1 LFKVR
6 RLIIEY
12 KSSIRGFS
20 AESDSDLFRLL
31 RLGNN
36 LKVAS
41 EQTFM
46 ELTIETKLTLND
58 GHSIPQLGLGV
69 WQTRAGA
76 TCEAAVLAA
85 LEAGYRHIDTA
96 AMYGNEESVGAAIR
110 MSGISRE
117 KIFVTTK
124 LWNSDHGNPGQ
135 ALDTSLRRLKLDYV
149 DLYLIHYPV
158 RERQQSWRALER
170 LRDQGKARSIG
181 VSNFTIRHLTELL
194 AETKTVPAVNQ
205 VEFHPYLYQRDL
217 LDLCAGAGIVIEAYS
232 PLTKGARLNDP
243 KLAAVAK
250 KYSKSGSQPA
260 PPRPRLPLVDR
271 LSRRSEPKSTAQ
283 ILIRWAL
290 QHGLVVIPK
299 SANRGRIC
307 ENADVFDFEI
317 TAEDMQL
324 LDRFNENLRT
334 CWDPTNA
341 P

>member
-1 LFKVR
+1 
-6 RLIIEY
+6 
-12 KSSIRGFS
+12 
-20 AESDSDLFRLL
+20 
-31 RLGNN
+31 
-36 LKVAS
+36 
-41 EQTFM
+41 
-46 ELTIETKLTLND
+46 
-58 GHSIPQLGLGV
+58 LGV

-110 MSGISRE
+110 MSGIPRE
-117 KIFVTTK
+117 NIFVTTK
-124 LWNSDHGNPGQ
+124 LWNSDHGNPQQ
-135 ALDTSLRRLKLDYV
+135 ALDTSLRKLKLDYV

-158 RERQQSWRALER
+158 RERRQSWRALEA
-170 LRDQGKARSIG
+170 LRAEGKARSIG

-217 LDLCAGAGIVIEAYS
+217 LDFCAGEGIVIEAYS
-232 PLTKGARLNDP
+232 PLTKGARLKDP
-243 KLAAVAK
+243 KLVAVAK
-250 KYSKSGSQPA
+250 KYSKAEPQPA
-260 PPRPRLPLVDR
+260 ALSSRLPLADS
-271 LSRRSEPKSTAQ
+271 LFPRSETKSTAQ
-283 ILIRWAL
+283 ILIRWGL
-290 QHGLVVIPK
+290 QHGLAMIPK
-299 SANRGRIC
+299 SANRRRIF
-307 ENADVFDFEI
+307 EDADVFNFEI

>member
-1 LFKVR
+1 
-6 RLIIEY
+6 
-12 KSSIRGFS
+12 
-20 AESDSDLFRLL
+20 
-31 RLGNN
+31 
-36 LKVAS
+36 
-41 EQTFM
+41 M
-46 ELTIETKLTLND
+46 ELTVETKLTLND
-58 GHSIPQLGLGV
+58 GHLIPQLGLGV

-110 MSGISRE
+110 MSGIPRE
-117 KIFVTTK
+117 NIFVTTK
-124 LWNSDHGNPGQ
+124 LWNSDHGNPAR
-135 ALDTSLRRLKLDYV
+135 ALDTSLRKLKLDYV

-158 RERQQSWRALER
+158 RERRQSWLALEA
-170 LRDQGKARSIG
+170 LRAEGKARSIG
-181 VSNFTIRHLTELL
+181 VSNFTIRHLRELL

-217 LDLCAGAGIVIEAYS
+217 LDFCAGEDIVVEAYS

-243 KLAAVAK
+243 KLVAVAK
-250 KYSKSGSQPA
+250 KYSQTGSQPA
-260 PPRPRLPLVDR
+260 HSSSRLPLLDR
-271 LSRRSEPKSTAQ
+271 LSRRSEAKSTAQ

-299 SANRGRIC
+299 SANRRRIF
-307 ENADVFDFEI
+307 EDADIFDFEI
-317 TAEDMQL
+317 TAEDMEL
-324 LDRFNENLRT
+324 LDRFNETLRT

>member
-1 LFKVR
+1 MGLP
-6 RLIIEY
+6 
-12 KSSIRGFS
+12 
-20 AESDSDLFRLL
+20 
-31 RLGNN
+31 
-36 LKVAS
+36 
-41 EQTFM
+41 
-46 ELTIETKLTLND
+46 IETKLTLND
-58 GHSIPQLGLGV
+58 SHLIPQLGLGV

-110 MSGISRE
+110 MSGIPRE
-117 KIFVTTK
+117 NIFVTTK
-124 LWNSDHGNPGQ
+124 LWNSDHGNPAR
-135 ALDTSLRRLKLDYV
+135 ALETSLRKLKLDYI

-158 RERQQSWRALER
+158 RERRQSWRALEA
-170 LRDQGKARSIG
+170 LRAEGKARSIG

-217 LDLCAGAGIVIEAYS
+217 LDFCAGEGIVIEAYS
-232 PLTKGARLNDP
+232 PLTKGVRLKDP
-243 KLAAVAK
+243 KLVAVAK
-250 KYSKSGSQPA
+250 KYSKTEPQQATPWS
-260 PPRPRLPLVDR
+260 RLPLLDR
-271 LSRRSEPKSTAQ
+271 LSRVSETKSPAQ

-299 SANRGRIC
+299 SANRRRIF
-307 ENADVFDFEI
+307 EDADVFDFEI
-317 TAEDMQL
+317 SAEDMEI

>member
-1 LFKVR
+1 
-6 RLIIEY
+6 
-12 KSSIRGFS
+12 
-20 AESDSDLFRLL
+20 
-31 RLGNN
+31 
-36 LKVAS
+36 
-41 EQTFM
+41 M

-58 GHSIPQLGLGV
+58 GNLIPQLGLGV

-96 AMYGNEESVGAAIR
+96 ALYGNEESVGAAIR

-117 KIFVTTK
+117 NIFVTTK
-124 LWNSDHGNPGQ
+124 LWNSDHGNPGR
-135 ALDTSLRRLKLDYV
+135 ALDTSLRKLKLDYV

-158 RERQQSWRALER
+158 RERRQSWRALEA
-170 LRDQGKARSIG
+170 LQAEGKARSIG

-217 LDLCAGAGIVIEAYS
+217 LDFCAAEGIVVEAYS
-232 PLTKGARLNDP
+232 PLTKGTRLSDP
-243 KLAAVAK
+243 KLVAVAK
-250 KYSKSGSQPA
+250 KYSQAGSQPA
-260 PPRPRLPLVDR
+260 ASRSQLPFADK
-271 LSRRSEPKSTAQ
+271 LSRRSETKSTAQ

-290 QHGLVVIPK
+290 QHGMVVIPK
-299 SANRGRIC
+299 SANRRRIF
-307 ENADVFDFEI
+307 EDANVFDFEI
-317 TAEDMQL
+317 TAEDMDL
-324 LDRFNENLRT
+324 LDRFNEDLRT